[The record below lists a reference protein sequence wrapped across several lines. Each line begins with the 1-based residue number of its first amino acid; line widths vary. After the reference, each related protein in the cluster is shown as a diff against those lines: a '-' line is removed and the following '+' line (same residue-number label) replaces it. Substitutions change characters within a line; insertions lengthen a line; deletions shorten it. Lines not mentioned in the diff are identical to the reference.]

1 MAMLYT
7 TIKPYINYTRDIS
20 SFCCVLATQV
30 AVLAMSGDSDIGFP
44 GGVSGALR
52 YAPYEPLTLN

>member
-30 AVLAMSGDSDIGFP
+30 AVLAISGDNDIGFP

-52 YAPYEPLTLN
+52 YVTAL